1 MMITAKYVMAL
12 LLSADVAIESVEEQ
26 FTISRLMIVLDMF
39 FLTSSI
45 LAIVIAVCVLR
56 ARIRQIQKSNAA
68 GLDDVMSNDSNQTDR
83 QAANDSGTGFVSV
96 KKKEQNQIQGKKNNS
111 TQVLPI
117 INGSDADR
125 RAAADKA
132 WE

>member
-68 GLDDVMSNDSNQTDR
+68 GLDDVMSNDLNQTDG
-83 QAANDSGTGFVSV
+83 QAANDSAAGFLSV
-96 KKKEQNQIQGKKNNS
+96 KKKEQNKIQGKKNNS
-111 TQVLPI
+111 TQVLP

>member
-1 MMITAKYVMAL
+1 MLQILFWLTQLSFMMITAKYVMAL

-68 GLDDVMSNDSNQTDR
+68 GLDDVMSNDLDQTDG
-83 QAANDSGTGFVSV
+83 QAANDRVVGPDHS
-96 KKKEQNQIQGKKNNS
+96 
-111 TQVLPI
+111 
-117 INGSDADR
+117 
-125 RAAADKA
+125 
-132 WE
+132 

>member
-96 KKKEQNQIQGKKNNS
+96 KKKEQSQIQGKKNNS
-111 TQVLPI
+111 TQVLP

>member
-1 MMITAKYVMAL
+1 MAL

-68 GLDDVMSNDSNQTDR
+68 GLDDVMSNDLNQTDG

-117 INGSDADR
+117 NGSDADR

>member
-68 GLDDVMSNDSNQTDR
+68 GLDDVMSNDLNQTDG
-83 QAANDSGTGFVSV
+83 QAANGSATGFVSV
-96 KKKEQNQIQGKKNNS
+96 KKKEQSQGKKNNS
-111 TQVLPI
+111 TQVLP

>member
-1 MMITAKYVMAL
+1 MITAKYVMAL

-45 LAIVIAVCVLR
+45 LAIIIAVCVLR

-68 GLDDVMSNDSNQTDR
+68 GLDDVMSNDLNQTDG

-96 KKKEQNQIQGKKNNS
+96 KKKEQSQIQGKKNNS

-117 INGSDADR
+117 NRSEEDR
-125 RAAADKA
+125 RAAAADQA

>member
-1 MMITAKYVMAL
+1 MITAKYVMAL

-68 GLDDVMSNDSNQTDR
+68 GLDDVMSNDLNQTDG
-83 QAANDSGTGFVSV
+83 QAANDSGAGVISV

-117 INGSDADR
+117 NGSEEDR
-125 RAAADKA
+125 RAAAADQA